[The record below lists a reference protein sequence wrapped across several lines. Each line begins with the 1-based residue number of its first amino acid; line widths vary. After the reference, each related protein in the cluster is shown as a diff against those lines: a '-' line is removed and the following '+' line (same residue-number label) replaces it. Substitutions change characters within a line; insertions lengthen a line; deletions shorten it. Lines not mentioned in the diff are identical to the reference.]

1 MPHASPARPS
11 LTRRR
16 YALFMAARPS
26 SLATAEDLLRAPE
39 DARLEVVR
47 GVLVEK
53 AAPSGEH
60 ADAQSYVTL
69 LIKGPFQRRPG
80 GPGGPGGWWILTEVD
95 VEFATHEVYRPDVA
109 GWRRDRVPERPRGR
123 PVRVRP
129 DWVCEVLSP
138 STASRDLVQ
147 KMQTLRECE
156 VPHYWVVDPEHETL
170 TVYRWTR
177 DGYVVAIAAGR
188 ADRQVR
194 AEPFDAI
201 EIDVGLLFG
210 EDPAE

>member
-1 MPHASPARPS
+1 MVVRSRP
-11 LTRRR
+11 
-16 YALFMAARPS
+16 
-26 SLATAEDLLRAPE
+26 LATSDDLLRVP
-39 DARLEVVR
+39 DDVRREVVR
-47 GVLVEK
+47 GVVVEK
-53 AAPSGEH
+53 AAPTGEH
-60 ADAQSYVTL
+60 AGAQSYVTL
-69 LIKGPFQRRPG
+69 LIKGPFQRRTG

-109 GWRRDRVPERPRGR
+109 GWRRDRVADHPKGR

-147 KMQTLRECE
+147 KMQTLRACE
-156 VPHYWVVDPEHETL
+156 VPHYWIVDPEHETL

-177 DGYVVAIAAGR
+177 DGYVVAVTASR
-188 ADRQVR
+188 ADRQLR

-210 EDPAE
+210 DDPS

>member
-69 LIKGPFQRRPG
+69 LI
-80 GPGGPGGWWILTEVD
+80 I
-95 VEFATHEVYRPDVA
+95 
-109 GWRRDRVPERPRGR
+109 
-123 PVRVRP
+123 
-129 DWVCEVLSP
+129 SP
-138 STASRDLVQ
+138 PT
-147 KMQTLRECE
+147 
-156 VPHYWVVDPEHETL
+156 
-170 TVYRWTR
+170 
-177 DGYVVAIAAGR
+177 
-188 ADRQVR
+188 
-194 AEPFDAI
+194 
-201 EIDVGLLFG
+201 
-210 EDPAE
+210 